1 MLDVSFLNYEKV
13 SADFEKF
20 QPTERRKSQFFRIK
34 LVILILHQV
43 LPTLNKR

>member
-1 MLDVSFLNYEKV
+1 MSFLNYEKV

-20 QPTERRKSQFFRIK
+20 QPIERLKSQFFRIK